1 MEEKSP
7 SLKEQIFGKKE
18 ELAIAKSEFKKFRKA
33 YGIRDIE
40 KVKEPKTIEE
50 YKAHEA
56 KVGAIQADLDELQAQ
71 AETKKSAPR
80 GSYAYGEIIDPQT
93 GESRPATKSE
103 LKRWRAKSRKEAKSK
118 GIKPQEI
125 AWDPNFLVKPE
136 KVEKPK
142 KEKKVKAEE
151 SDPSLA
157 PDEATPVTPVT
168 PVTPKTKGVI
178 PGGSE
183 KKKKKADLD

>member
-18 ELAIAKSEFKKFRKA
+18 ELATAKSEFKKFRKA

-56 KVGAIQADLDELQAQ
+56 KVGAIQADLDALQAQ
-71 AETKKSAPR
+71 AETKKGAPR
-80 GSYAYGEIIDPQT
+80 GSYSYGEVVDPKT
-93 GESRPATKSE
+93 GETRQATKSE
-103 LKRWRAKSRKEAKSK
+103 LKRWRAKSLKEAKTK

-125 AWDPNFLVKPE
+125 TWDPNFLVKPE

-142 KEKKVKAEE
+142 KEKKVKAEK

-157 PDEATPVTPVT
+157 PDEATPVTP
-168 PVTPKTKGVI
+168 KTKGVI
-178 PGGSE
+178 LEGSE

>member
-93 GESRPATKSE
+93 GGSRPATKSE

-136 KVEKPK
+136 KVEKPEKAEKPK
-142 KEKKVKAEE
+142 KEGKVKAEKPE
-151 SDPSLA
+151 PSLA
-157 PDEATPVTPVT
+157 PDEATL
-168 PVTPKTKGVI
+168 VTPKTKGVT
-178 PGGSE
+178 PEGSE